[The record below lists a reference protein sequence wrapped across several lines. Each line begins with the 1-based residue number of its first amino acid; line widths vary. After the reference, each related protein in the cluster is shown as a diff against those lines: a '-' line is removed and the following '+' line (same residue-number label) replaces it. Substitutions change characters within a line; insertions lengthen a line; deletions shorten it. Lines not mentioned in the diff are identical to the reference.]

1 MAIDPIRTTDPEA
14 RLLARALL
22 RGTQSGS
29 LATLDGSG
37 RPFCSLASVA
47 TDVDGT
53 PVILVSRLSGHTRHL
68 LADTRASLLLAR
80 LGKGDPLAHPRITL
94 DVEAVAVARD
104 SALDARLR
112 GRFLRRHPKAALY
125 ADFPDFLFF
134 ALHIRSAS
142 LNGGFGR
149 AYQLG
154 PADLMADAFVSAS
167 LSAIESSALNHM
179 NEDHQDAI
187 TAIVS
192 AHDMAKPSRWR
203 LTGLDPDGLDFCF
216 GRETLRV
223 PFEPPLTGSDELRSR
238 LALLAKESRA
248 QLNNL
253 SAAKPAKIQDS

>member
-22 RGTQSGS
+22 RGTLAGS

-37 RPFCSLASVA
+37 RPFCSLVSVA

-53 PVILVSRLSGHTRHL
+53 PAILVSRLSGHTKHL

-80 LGKGDPLAHPRITL
+80 TGKGDPLAHPRITL
-94 DVEAVAVARD
+94 DVEAEAIARNG
-104 SALDARLR
+104 APDARLR
-112 GRFLRRHPKAALY
+112 ERFLRRHPKAALY

-154 PADLMADAFVSAS
+154 PPDLLADAQVSAA
-167 LSAIESSALNHM
+167 LSEIERGAISHM
-179 NEDHQDAI
+179 NDDHQDAI
-187 TAIVS
+187 AAIVD
-192 AHDMAKPSRWR
+192 AHGMAKPSRWH
-203 LTGLDPDGLDFCF
+203 LTGLDPDGLDFCS
-216 GRETLRV
+216 GSGTLRV
-223 PFEPPLTGSDELRSR
+223 PFEPPLSGPDELRSR

-248 QLNNL
+248 RL
-253 SAAKPAKIQDS
+253 SDLAQAKAPRTPDS

>member
-22 RGTQSGS
+22 RGALAGS
-29 LATLDGSG
+29 LATLDGAG
-37 RPFCSLASVA
+37 RPFCSLVSVA

-53 PVILVSRLSGHTRHL
+53 PIILVSRLSGHTKHL

-80 LGKGDPLAHPRITL
+80 TGKGDPLAHPRITL
-94 DVEAVAVARD
+94 DVETEAVARD
-104 SALDARLR
+104 STLDARLR
-112 GRFLRRHPKAALY
+112 ERFLNRHPKAALY

-154 PADLMADAFVSAS
+154 PADLLADAAVSVA
-167 LSAIESSALNHM
+167 LSEIESSAISHM

-187 TAIVS
+187 AAIVG
-192 AHDMAKPSRWR
+192 AHEMAKPNRWR
-203 LTGLDPDGLDFCF
+203 LTGLDPNGLDFCF
-216 GRETLRV
+216 GSETLRV
-223 PFEPPLTGSDELRSR
+223 PFEPPLAGPNELRSR

-248 QLNNL
+248 RL
-253 SAAKPAKIQDS
+253 SGLVQDKAPKTRDS